1 MPGFLQTHNITYRR
15 QMQACLHISIRPARR
30 VCHPSHPRAFAAR
43 PALLPPRPA
52 LLPSAPPARLPPARR
67 FCHPSRPA
75 PLPSAPPGA
84 LPSARRFCRPS
95 RPMRVCR
102 PPSPARRF
110 CRPSRLAVHP
120 SRRALPPS
128 PTRRFCRPD
137 RLAVHPARHAFAARP
152 ALLPSVPPARVCR
165 PPGAFAIRPARAFAV
180 PPGAFPIR
188 SHPARVCRPPGAF
201 AVPHGTLA
209 VPTGARFAP
218 APPAR
223 LPPTRRFCHPP
234 GAFGYT
240 KKTPEQSTL
249 CSGVVEATPG
259 IEPGNEDFADP
270 CLTAWLCRRG
280 WSGRRGSN
288 PPPQPWQG
296 CALPNELLPQ
306 IRRHGGGIGTP
317 SGARTLDTLIKSQV
331 LYQLS

>member
-1 MPGFLQTHNITYRR
+1 MVEMKCPDFYKLIISHTAGKCKPVCIFL
-15 QMQACLHISIRPARR
+15 
-30 VCHPSHPRAFAAR
+30 
-43 PALLPPRPA
+43 
-52 LLPSAPPARLPPARR
+52 SAPPGTLLPPARR

-75 PLPSAPPGA
+75 RLP
-84 LPSARRFCRPS
+84 
-95 RPMRVCR
+95 
-102 PPSPARRF
+102 PARRF
-110 CRPSRLAVHP
+110 SHPPRPH
-120 SRRALPPS
+120 
-128 PTRRFCRPD
+128 
-137 RLAVHPARHAFAARP
+137 
-152 ALLPSVPPARVCR
+152 VCR
-165 PPGAFAIRPARAFAV
+165 PPGAFAIRPARHLCH
-180 PPGAFPIR
+180 PPR
-188 SHPARVCRPPGAF
+188 
-201 AVPHGTLA
+201 
-209 VPTGARFAP
+209 
-218 APPAR
+218 PAR
-223 LPPTRRFCHPP
+223 LPSIPSGALCHPTP
-234 GAFGYT
+234 RGVLAVRTIRRALPPAPPDALYRPARRVCLHE
-240 KKTPEQSTL
+240 KTPEQSVL

>member
-15 QMQACLHISIRPARR
+15 QMQACLHISIRPAR
-30 VCHPSHPRAFAAR
+30 HAFAAR
-43 PALLPPRPA
+43 PALLPSVPPSAFATRPA
-52 LLPSAPPARLPPARR
+52 LFPSAPPARLPPARR

-110 CRPSRLAVHP
+110 CHP
-120 SRRALPPS
+120 SRPARLPP
-128 PTRRFCRPD
+128 PRRFSHPSR
-137 RLAVHPARHAFAARP
+137 PARF
-152 ALLPSVPPARVCR
+152 CR
-165 PPGAFAIRPARAFAV
+165 PPGAFAIRPAQRV
-180 PPGAFPIR
+180 CHPPGAFPIR
-188 SHPARVCRPPGAF
+188 PARRFCRPS
-201 AVPHGTLA
+201 
-209 VPTGARFAP
+209 R
-218 APPAR
+218 PAR
-223 LPPTRRFCHPP
+223 LPPTRRFSHPSPP
-234 GAFGYT
+234 GALICT
-240 KKTPEQSTL
+240 KKTPEQSVL